1 MDKQL
6 SDKELKLEELVK
18 NFCKFDLVWEQ
29 PFLAEKEPEYTKR
42 VLLPQFTAFV
52 DSLSDR
58 QLTLASDGSS
68 ARPGSVLVGHAQSF
82 YPDLSISLHG
92 KRTIAFEVKYIGEQ
106 SYSARLATAV
116 GQALIYTAFGYRFSH
131 ALLVSEKGNNSFMVE
146 DLGILN
152 EKLKQAEVSLHLIS
166 K

>member
-1 MDKQL
+1 MDKPF

-18 NFCKFDLVWEQ
+18 VFCRLDLVWEA
-29 PFLAEKEPEYTKR
+29 PLKSEKEPEYTKR
-42 VLLPQFTAFV
+42 VLLPQFTSFV
-52 DSLSDR
+52 DSLSDQ

-68 ARPGSVLVGHAQSF
+68 ARPGSVSVGFAQSF

-92 KRTIAFEVKYIGEQ
+92 DRTLAFEVKFIGEQ

-116 GQALIYTAFGYRFSH
+116 GQALIYNSFGYRFSH
-131 ALLVSEKGNNSFMVE
+131 ALLISETGANSFIDG
-146 DLGILN
+146 DLEVLN
-152 EKLKQAEVSLHLIS
+152 KNLNQAGVSLHLLS